1 MSSFD
6 KKPIETIRMDDR
18 DKRRVIDEFTSHK
31 AQKKGPARDIR
42 VTYGSDHVT
51 LTIVNP
57 GGNTSIYSV
66 ITRNLS
72 RRGVAFLHGRFIY
85 PGCRCSITLRTLDGE
100 SVSMDGKIVRCNH
113 LGGMIHEAAMRFNSP
128 IDLTLFA
135 KMSPAEL
142 EAHSLEY
149 ERDVANGEIERGP
162 VELGTILV
170 VDSYRLD
177 RRLFG
182 TLLQQEGYSTLEGE
196 SAQDVT
202 ALMANQHYD
211 LAVIDVCQNPLYGF
225 ELIGQLSGGP
235 LGCPVLA
242 VSADEDPETEA
253 AAMNAGAEAFLP
265 KPINSEAFTDQ
276 VNKMLGNQGRDGG
289 QADPI
294 ISALSQDEAM
304 RPLLREFVGEAR
316 RVVDTLR
323 LVGQSAD
330 HDRLRLLCRQL
341 KGAGGGYGFEQV
353 SSSAMQ
359 VLDVLDTGGED
370 IGRLQESI
378 SELVDVL
385 NRIRTR

>member
-253 AAMNAGAEAFLP
+253 AAMNAGAGAFLS
-265 KPINSEAFTDQ
+265 KPFNNEAFTDQ

-316 RVVDTLR
+316 GVVDTLR
-323 LVGQSAD
+323 LVGQKP
-330 HDRLRLLCRQL
+330 RIT
-341 KGAGGGYGFEQV
+341 
-353 SSSAMQ
+353 
-359 VLDVLDTGGED
+359 TGCVCYVGNSRAR
-370 IGRLQESI
+370 GRLWI
-378 SELVDVL
+378 
-385 NRIRTR
+385 